1 MLFLETNASSILSTL
16 KEDHNDK
23 DLYIFL
29 VSEASAELIPQ
40 LISLFNQ
47 NNMTCFGGVFPSLIS
62 GTERINQGLIVK
74 KYTLVDGPYI
84 VKNDNKLKYESISNT
99 AKSCFLFI
107 DGLSEKIVSIIENIY
122 NQLGSKYD
130 YFGGGCGTIPLKKAP
145 SVFTNQG
152 FFSDCAILCF
162 VEEDFNLGIKH
173 GWERAY
179 GPIIATKTEN
189 KYIEEFNWETAS
201 DFYKNILEELTGE
214 KVDSENFFPLAQ
226 AHPIGISKEGQED
239 IIRDPIEISKNGAVK
254 FPCHVLENSVL
265 YLMKSS
271 TKQIINSAKEATQ
284 IAISNVHLD
293 QKIDPFI
300 IDCFSRASFLGNKYN
315 EPLKQTKE
323 LLVED
328 ITDIKLEG
336 ALSLGEIS
344 SYENGQYIEFFN
356 KTFVINAI
364 SKFKK

>member
-1 MLFLETNASSILSTL
+1 MLFLETNASAILSTL
-16 KEDHNDK
+16 KKDHKNK

-29 VSEASAELIPQ
+29 VSESSAELIPQ

-47 NNMTCFGGVFPSLIS
+47 NNMTCFGGIFPSLIS

-74 KYTLVDGPYI
+74 KYTLKDGPYI
-84 VKNDNKLKYESISNT
+84 VKNDNNLKYESISNS

-107 DGLSEKIVSIIENIY
+107 DGLSENIVSIIENIY

-162 VEEDFNLGIKH
+162 VEEDFHLGIQH
-173 GWERAY
+173 GWERVY
-179 GPIIATKTEN
+179 GPIIATKTEK
-189 KYIEEFNWETAS
+189 KYIEEFNWENATE
-201 DFYKNILEELTGE
+201 FYKNVLEELTGE
-214 KVDSENFFPLAQ
+214 KVNNENFIPLAQ
-226 AHPIGISKEGQED
+226 AYPIGISKEGHED
-239 IIRDPIEISKNGAVK
+239 IIRDPIEITANGAVK

-265 YLMKSS
+265 YLMKSNS
-271 TKQIINSAKEATQ
+271 EQIINSAKEATKL
-284 IAISNVHLD
+284 AVSNIDSD
-293 QKIDPFI
+293 QEIEPFI
-300 IDCFSRASFLGNKYN
+300 MDCFSRASFLSENYTA
-315 EPLKQTKE
+315 PLKQTNE
-323 LLVED
+323 LLID
-328 ITDIKLEG
+328 TFNTIKLEG